1 MAQRS
6 SCLQFILYTHRVYK
20 FIFKLKRN
28 FTISED
34 LENIATEVDFFGPQA
49 KYFSSRVAVLG
60 RLEHVVRTHR

>member
-1 MAQRS
+1 
-6 SCLQFILYTHRVYK
+6 VYK